1 MNKLFVLESECKITT
16 FLLIGKG
23 LAGVF
28 ASGMRIL
35 YKSVKFLDFHFVF
48 CGSCITFADG

>member
-1 MNKLFVLESECKITT
+1 MNNLFVLESECKITT

-28 ASGMRIL
+28 ALRMWIL
-35 YKSVKFLDFHFVF
+35 
-48 CGSCITFADG
+48 